1 MGIIF
6 HWPRWY
12 PKKTT
17 TLVNDKLLK
26 KSVLVLKK
34 KKKIAR
40 NKECGWRHQRGHFLE
55 LARAVVGAIVLQCH
69 LVASF
74 RLCRLGGC
82 VFKSPV

>member
-12 PKKTT
+12 PKETT

-34 KKKIAR
+34 K
-40 NKECGWRHQRGHFLE
+40 
-55 LARAVVGAIVLQCH
+55 LQEIKN
-69 LVASF
+69 VAGDIK
-74 RLCRLGGC
+74 GGI
-82 VFKSPV
+82 FSS

>member
-34 KKKIAR
+34 KKK
-40 NKECGWRHQRGHFLE
+40 
-55 LARAVVGAIVLQCH
+55 LQEIKN
-69 LVASF
+69 VAGDIK
-74 RLCRLGGC
+74 GGI
-82 VFKSPV
+82 FSS